1 MMNATRSTSGN
12 SAVPLRGG
20 PGASLL
26 RAVACAILMVAVA
39 AIGGAVTS
47 AQIPTWYAT
56 LPKPSF
62 TPPNAVFPVAWT
74 TLYFM
79 MGISLW
85 RLWDRAPEGPDRRR
99 ALTLFL
105 VQLALNFAWSPVFF
119 ALHAVWTAFAIIL
132 ALIVAVAATLR
143 FALRADALAG
153 WLLVPYLLWLCFAC
167 LLNGSIAFALG

>member
-1 MMNATRSTSGN
+1 MNATSSN
-12 SAVPLRGG
+12 SALPGG
-20 PGASLL
+20 PGASFL
-26 RAVACAILMVAVA
+26 RAGACALLMVAVA

-47 AQIPTWYAT
+47 PQIPTWYAT
-56 LPKPSF
+56 LPKPAF

-74 TLYFM
+74 ILYFL

-99 ALTLFL
+99 AIGLFL

-119 ALHAVWTAFAIIL
+119 ALHAVWAALAIIV
-132 ALIVAVAATLR
+132 ALILVLAATLR
-143 FALRADALAG
+143 FAFRADALAA
-153 WLLVPYLLWLCFAC
+153 WLLVPYLMWVCFAS